1 MSVYILFIF
10 LLTGL
15 TSLSSKKEYVRVS
28 TFLFFVSC
36 VFFICFRFE
45 TGSDWLIYKREF
57 LDINFDNNFYSEIFR
72 LSKEHSHEP
81 FFSLS
86 VYVLKYITNS
96 FFYTNF
102 LGGIFILNS
111 YYCLS
116 KNYNINSNYFTL
128 ILLLFLI
135 FTVHFSI
142 IRQSVAMAFVNFG
155 IIAWNKNDLWK
166 LLLFFLLAFLF
177 HNTSIIFI
185 TIFAVSIYIS
195 RALGNKIPFV
205 LYGLIA
211 LLYFIPKEI
220 TVSGDH
226 RLITKIN
233 HYFNYIYYTN
243 PLKTIYLIGFYLL
256 IILLITKV
264 HKKINQQHPDKLFS
278 L

>member
-1 MSVYILFIF
+1 
-10 LLTGL
+10 
-15 TSLSSKKEYVRVS
+15 
-28 TFLFFVSC
+28 
-36 VFFICFRFE
+36 
-45 TGSDWLIYKREF
+45 
-57 LDINFDNNFYSEIFR
+57 
-72 LSKEHSHEP
+72 
-81 FFSLS
+81 
-86 VYVLKYITNS
+86 
-96 FFYTNF
+96 
-102 LGGIFILNS
+102 
-111 YYCLS
+111 
-116 KNYNINSNYFTL
+116 
-128 ILLLFLI
+128 
-135 FTVHFSI
+135 
-142 IRQSVAMAFVNFG
+142 MAFVNFG

-211 LLYFIPKEI
+211 LIYFIPKEI

-264 HKKINQQHPDKLFS
+264 HKKINQQHLWKINYLLLSIAISLAFFKITSIRERIFYQLVIILMLFYFSAKKHLTKRHKIISKIS
-278 L
+278 LLFFACTMYVSNLKSLFARKQIKVEKN